1 MTLIH
6 QLALICPME
15 IGFSIEY
22 SNLEVFSNHK
32 ILYLSLI
39 DVLCDLEKVIQ
50 SLSSHQ
56 VSENN
61 C

>member
-1 MTLIH
+1 
-6 QLALICPME
+6 ME